1 MARPGSPQLHI
12 LDKFSIS
19 LNCERRIV
27 DSEDANLPNVVVSG
41 TLPKLIVHINEDKVH
56 TLQRMAQLLIG
67 DIASAAQSSGGRQ
80 TDQTCQTEPEHVI
93 GGFADPAESE
103 GESTFFPASGGGGS
117 ELDGSAKLLLLYFCV
132 NDMAGL
138 ATIAH
143 FLFFLSAMPLGQISD
158 PSLERILLSFVPTQQ
173 LPCSRPLKGFLS

>member
-1 MARPGSPQLHI
+1 MARPGSSQLHI

-103 GESTFFPASGGGGS
+103 SESTFFPASGGGGS

-132 NDMAGL
+132 SDMAGL
-138 ATIAH
+138 ATISH
-143 FLFFLSAMPLGQISD
+143 FLPAAKRQVM
-158 PSLERILLSFVPTQQ
+158 
-173 LPCSRPLKGFLS
+173 C

>member
-1 MARPGSPQLHI
+1 MKRKQIKIELVARPGSSQLHI

-93 GGFADPAESE
+93 GGFADPCAQSE
-103 GESTFFPASGGGGS
+103 GESTFFLASGGS

-132 NDMAGL
+132 NDMAGVV
-138 ATIAH
+138 TISH
-143 FLFFLSAMPLGQISD
+143 FCISV
-158 PSLERILLSFVPTQQ
+158 SHACRAYQ
-173 LPCSRPLKGFLS
+173 

>member
-1 MARPGSPQLHI
+1 MTRPGSSQLHI

-103 GESTFFPASGGGGS
+103 SESTFFPASGGGGS
-117 ELDGSAKLLLLYFCV
+117 DLDGSAKLLLLYFCV

-138 ATIAH
+138 ATTSH
-143 FLFFLSAMPLGQISD
+143 FLFLLAMP
-158 PSLERILLSFVPTQQ
+158 V
-173 LPCSRPLKGFLS
+173 